1 MASKGQL
8 TGMAGVYLVAAE
20 LSRRGFIVSP
30 TSRSAHGADLL
41 TTDLLA
47 RRTYAIEVKTNART
61 FGFWL
66 LGAKAK
72 EMKSDTLIYALV
84 NLRRDGTTEYFL
96 VPSRVVARHV
106 KVSLP
111 TKTRKATWYSIHMPS
126 VAKYRGDW
134 GVFEGRGL
142 TSRSTRTRNKWAPVR
157 SSRAG

>member
-41 TTDLLA
+41 TTDLRA
-47 RRTYAIEVKTNART
+47 RRTYAIEVKTNAST

-72 EMKSDTLIYALV
+72 KMKSDTLIYALV
-84 NLRRDGTTEYFL
+84 NLRKDKTEYFL

-111 TKTRKATWYSIHMPS
+111 TKTRGTTWYSIHMPK
-126 VAKYRGDW
+126 VVKYKDDW
-134 GVFEGRGL
+134 PVFEGRGL
-142 TSRSTRTRNKWAPVR
+142 TSRLTRTRNKRASAR

>member
-30 TSRSAHGADLL
+30 TSRSAHGTDLL
-41 TTDLLA
+41 TTDLRA
-47 RRTYAIEVKTNART
+47 RRTFAIEVKTNART

-66 LGAKAK
+66 LGSKAK
-72 EMKSDTLIYALV
+72 EIKSETLIYAFV
-84 NLRRDGTTEYFL
+84 NLRKDSIEYFL

-111 TKTRKATWYSIHMPS
+111 TKTRKTTWYSIHMPK
-126 VAKYRGDW
+126 VANYRDNW
-134 GVFEGRGL
+134 TVFEGGGL
-142 TSRSTRTRNKWAPVR
+142 TSRSTRTRRKR
-157 SSRAG
+157 RAG